1 MWLEANGPQ
10 GRAVV
15 ANGVGE
21 LQEAQSLGPALQA
34 TEKALDFIPSVLG
47 SH

>member
-1 MWLEANGPQ
+1 MWLEANEQ
-10 GRAVV
+10 QARAVA

-21 LQEAQSLGPALQA
+21 LAEAESLEA